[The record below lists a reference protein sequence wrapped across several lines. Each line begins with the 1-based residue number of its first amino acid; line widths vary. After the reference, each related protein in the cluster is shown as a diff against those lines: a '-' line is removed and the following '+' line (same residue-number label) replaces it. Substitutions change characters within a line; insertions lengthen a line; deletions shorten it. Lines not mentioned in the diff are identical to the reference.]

1 MSMKFETLG
10 STPWQ
15 RRGAQIGRLG
25 GEALTT
31 ALA

>member
-15 RRGAQIGRLG
+15 RRGAQISLG